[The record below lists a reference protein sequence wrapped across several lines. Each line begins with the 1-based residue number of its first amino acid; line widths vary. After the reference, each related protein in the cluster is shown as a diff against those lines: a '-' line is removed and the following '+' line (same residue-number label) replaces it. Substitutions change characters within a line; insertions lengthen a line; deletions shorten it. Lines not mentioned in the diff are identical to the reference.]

1 MAGIVP
7 VILNKGRYA
16 PDCVG
21 ADAPAKENELK
32 NYLMFALLIC
42 ATASMAFGQFGVV
55 VDPAK
60 VDVACPDDECH
71 VAPVFMGEGGFV
83 GELADGFDMANF
95 VVTCGNTTASGSAA
109 GDGGGVVRQLFSMA
123 NGLACHSDDGSIQI
137 HGLADGG
144 WYWINDDMNSA
155 VSPLIAKDALMGD
168 EVMPTD
174 PGGVTLM
181 ASDYGTYVK
190 SGDRVGILPHFVPTA
205 PVEIPEI
212 PEPEAATVCMP
223 EWDPTA
229 RSGNGGYYANS
240 RGCMLGDG
248 GTKIVMTAMM
258 PDGRSREVTSIHRN
272 PSGGPDIEITLDLW
286 ANESGHIASG
296 TNPHLGWGSL
306 SVPSWYQ
313 PKPAPFNMPAR
324 KAATRTTPNEGF
336 QLSWGSADGGLGT
349 GLADAGISISG
360 GRMME
365 VVSEGDP
372 APGGLDNPGTPARED
387 GYYKA
392 SDSHAPQCKQNVR
405 EETDGANVASYFLQF
420 QAETGDGPVEIAIVG
435 DDMTGSVAG
444 YSDAPDLPALATW
457 LTAHNNDPNKINIKS
472 VRVKAGVGPDGDVA
486 ETADNTYLQLPAVVC
501 DTLPGEKSMR
511 YVDAVIEVSSNTDY
525 CNRDNNR
532 SATVNVLAFGAQ
544 EENATTPK
552 IAAGSSGWRTN
563 LNAITTLQVH
573 CAE

>member
-123 NGLACHSDDGSIQI
+123 NGLACHGEGGSIQI

-168 EVMPTD
+168 EVMPVD

-181 ASDYGTYVK
+181 AGDYGTYVK
-190 SGDRVGILPHFVPTA
+190 SGSRVGILPHFVPTA
-205 PVEIPEI
+205 PVEIPEM

-223 EWDPTA
+223 EWDADA
-229 RSGNGGYYANS
+229 RSGNGGYVANDKD
-240 RGCMLGDG
+240 CMLGDG
-248 GTKIVMTAMM
+248 GTTIVMTAATS
-258 PDGRSREVTSIHRN
+258 DGRSSEMTSVHRN
-272 PSGGPDIEITLDLW
+272 PSGGADIKIHLDLW
-286 ANESGHIASG
+286 ANGSGHIANG
-296 TNPHLGWGSL
+296 TNPHLGWAGL
-306 SVPSWYQ
+306 SVPSWYN
-313 PKPAPFNMPAR
+313 PKPAPYHANFVIDLA
-324 KAATRTTPNEGF
+324 
-336 QLSWGSADGGLGT
+336 ADGSLGT
-349 GLADAGISISG
+349 GLADAGVSLERG
-360 GRMME
+360 GM
-365 VVSEGDP
+365 VP
-372 APGGLDNPGTPARED
+372 IPGEEMNVEATADVPGTKARED
-387 GYYKA
+387 GFYM
-392 SDSHAPQCKQNVR
+392 DSATGEAQCKQNVR
-405 EETDGANVASYFLQF
+405 TVEDGVGNEVMYLQF
-420 QAETGDGPVEIAIVG
+420 VARSGDDPVEINAETGGPGEGILLGDLADWVADHNEIASNAKIKTVTVRHGGIDGMIGG
-435 DDMTGSVAG
+435 DNSAD
-444 YSDAPDLPALATW
+444 
-457 LTAHNNDPNKINIKS
+457 
-472 VRVKAGVGPDGDVA
+472 DGDH
-486 ETADNTYLQLPAVVC
+486 ELPAVVC
-501 DTLPGEKSMR
+501 ETTTGPSPGDR
-511 YVDAVIEVSSNTDY
+511 YVGATISVSPTTTY
-525 CNRDNNR
+525 CNRNNNR
-532 SATVNVLAFGAQ
+532 SATVYVLAYRAQ
-544 EENATTPK
+544 GMNDTTPA
-552 IAAGSSGWRTN
+552 ISQYPPGSGWRTG
-563 LNAITTLQVH
+563 LNASTALQVH